1 MLSQAASVKVA
12 PLPREAF
19 SSSLGTA
26 SLIPDDS
33 VPQNHVEAAKWYRLA
48 GSRANTGAKRMERA
62 GPCAGGGHG

>member
-26 SLIPDDS
+26 SLIPD
-33 VPQNHVEAAKWYRLA
+33 L
-48 GSRANTGAKRMERA
+48 
-62 GPCAGGGHG
+62 